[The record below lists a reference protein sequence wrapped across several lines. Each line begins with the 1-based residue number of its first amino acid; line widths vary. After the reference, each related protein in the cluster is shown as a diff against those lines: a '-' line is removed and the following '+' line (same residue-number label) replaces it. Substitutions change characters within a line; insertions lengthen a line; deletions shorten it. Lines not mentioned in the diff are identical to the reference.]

1 MTPSRSSVPLSG
13 PSSVPSA
20 GRRIYLG
27 WQYATLH
34 PEPGPPPR
42 RPTPPE
48 QERLNPDWAVAQRR
62 EETRLNR
69 PLRAA
74 FAVALA
80 AGLILVILGAAGAL
94 GALAAGLGLL
104 CCVLVAALAGYAIWQ
119 RERALRSRLAAERD
133 RVARLRDAQQSR
145 LFAWQ
150 EEHAAQ
156 MRVWQ
161 ELRAAFEDQKRW
173 YAVCAPDS
181 VHRVDVA
188 GGTLSGWSAMLA
200 TAAAQRLAAGGEV
213 TVLDLSEGAV
223 GLDLLAAARTS
234 GLDPLVWVLPED
246 LPQLDLGTGL
256 SREALADVLSLVV
269 SVTGTGG
276 AGDGA
281 GGDREP
287 SARDLAL
294 DNVILERV
302 IDVLTSADSAGGE
315 VTVAQV
321 TAGLRVLAQA
331 GDPRDDVAAGLIS
344 TGQVD
349 RLTAMF
355 GRGATDRVVLER
367 AWVLESQLRKL
378 AAIGTAPAARPR
390 SPLRVVALGR
400 RVGVLGG
407 RVLGTYLA
415 VALTHALRE
424 APPARPWQHTVFLL
438 GADRLRGDTLD
449 RLCDACESS
458 GTGLVLA
465 YRTIPPHVRSRL
477 GRGNAAVAFMRLGNA
492 EDAKAASEQI
502 GTEHRFVLSQLTE
515 TIGVSV
521 TDTTSDAYT
530 STTSSTYSAADS
542 WSSSEGTSRS
552 ASQGRSESSLLLPA
566 QPSYSRSVQTSDSL
580 TTGQSQSVS
589 TGVSTSTAW
598 GRTTSRAAGDSE
610 SLATAMQRSRE
621 FLVEQH
627 ELQRLPAS
635 AMIIT
640 YAGPAGRQ
648 VVMADANPGI
658 GGLSAA
664 TELTLEEFRARPAVS
679 RLAGSQP
686 SSARLV
692 PSQAVPSPPAPSQP
706 ASAQSPSAPAGSA
719 PGQENPQLPRPR
731 PGPSADHQAPSGH
744 SGSPAAPDAGSEAD
758 RGAVAEAAPDA
769 VPEAAPGATAVPDA
783 APDAVPE
790 GAPDAVPEAGPA
802 AAPVNWRSGRDR
814 PPPNLGP
821 PPPRLDWR
829 KPRR

>member
-1 MTPSRSSVPLSG
+1 VTPSPTSV
-13 PSSVPSA
+13 PSSVPSSS

-27 WQYATLH
+27 WQYATVH

-48 QERLNPDWAVAQRR
+48 QERVNPDWAVAQRR
-62 EETRLNR
+62 EESQLNR

-74 FAVALA
+74 CAVALG
-80 AGLILVILGAAGAL
+80 AGLILVILGAAGVV
-94 GALAAGLGLL
+94 GVLAAVLGLA
-104 CCVLVAALAGYAIWQ
+104 CCVLVAALAGYVIWQ
-119 RERALRSRLAAERD
+119 RERTLRSRLAAERD

-156 MRVWQ
+156 MQAWQ

-188 GGTLSGWSAMLA
+188 GGTLSGWSAMLT

-223 GLDLLAAARTS
+223 GLDLLAAGRTS

-246 LPQLDLGTGL
+246 LPRLDLGTGL

-276 AGDGA
+276 SGEGA

-302 IDVLTSADSAGGE
+302 IDVLAGADSAGGE
-315 VTVAQV
+315 VTVARV
-321 TAGLRVLAQA
+321 AAGLRVLAQA

-344 TGQVD
+344 AEQMD

-355 GRGATDRVVLER
+355 GQGATDRVVLER

-378 AAIGTAPAARPR
+378 AAIGTAPAPRPR

-424 APPARPWQHTVFLL
+424 TPPAQPWQHTVFLL

-449 RLCDACESS
+449 RLCDACETS

-477 GRGNAAVAFMRLGNA
+477 GRGNAAVAFMRLGNV

-502 GTEHRFVLSQLTE
+502 GSEHRFVLSQLTE

-530 STTSSTYSAADS
+530 STASSTYSSADS
-542 WSSSEGTSRS
+542 WSVSENTSRS
-552 ASQGRSESSLLLPA
+552 AGRSRSESSMLLPA

-580 TTGQSQSVS
+580 TTGQNQSVS
-589 TGVSTSTAW
+589 AGVSTSTAW

-610 SLATAMQRSRE
+610 SLALAMQRSRE
-621 FLVEQH
+621 FLVEQY

-648 VVMADANPGI
+648 VLMADANPGI
-658 GGLSAA
+658 GDLSAA
-664 TELTLEEFRARPAVS
+664 TELTLEESRARPVLS
-679 RLAGSQP
+679 QLPGSQP
-686 SSARLV
+686 APARPV
-692 PSQAVPSPPAPSQP
+692 PAQP
-706 ASAQSPSAPAGSA
+706 RSAQPPRTPAGPVSA
-719 PGQENPQLPRPR
+719 QENPQVPRPR
-731 PGPSADHQAPSGH
+731 PD
-744 SGSPAAPDAGSEAD
+744 PASAPD
-758 RGAVAEAAPDA
+758 V
-769 VPEAAPGATAVPDA
+769 VPEAT
-783 APDAVPE
+783 
-790 GAPDAVPEAGPA
+790 
-802 AAPVNWRSGRDR
+802 PVSWRSGGDR

-829 KPRR
+829 KRRS